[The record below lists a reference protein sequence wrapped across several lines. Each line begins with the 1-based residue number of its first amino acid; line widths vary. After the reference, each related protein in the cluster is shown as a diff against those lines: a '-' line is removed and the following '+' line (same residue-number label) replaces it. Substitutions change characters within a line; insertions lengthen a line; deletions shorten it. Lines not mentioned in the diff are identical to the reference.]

1 MSQVHPGSTNK
12 KRNYTSPQKTQT
24 SIVTFTNQN
33 APPKKFNSNHTPQ
46 RSSLSRSQ
54 EAIMRISSP
63 PNISMKLAL
72 SNNPYKALLQDEEE
86 EEEEELLESLV
97 RVNQEVSPNTGEDLT
112 ASSKI
117 RNTEEIASSSITIS
131 SPEKVLL
138 SKKAQQALRKLK
150 IARKALTDMAIRE
163 ELEAAYGVE
172 DATQIEDTRLEQ
184 ASHSTPTKK
193 IAGKKTG

>member
-1 MSQVHPGSTNK
+1 
-12 KRNYTSPQKTQT
+12 
-24 SIVTFTNQN
+24 
-33 APPKKFNSNHTPQ
+33 
-46 RSSLSRSQ
+46 
-54 EAIMRISSP
+54 MRISSP

-117 RNTEEIASSSITIS
+117 RNTEEIASSSINIS

>member
-72 SNNPYKALLQDEEE
+72 SNNPYKALLQE

-97 RVNQEVSPNTGEDLT
+97 GVNQEVSPNTGEDLT

-117 RNTEEIASSSITIS
+117 RNTEEIASSSINIS